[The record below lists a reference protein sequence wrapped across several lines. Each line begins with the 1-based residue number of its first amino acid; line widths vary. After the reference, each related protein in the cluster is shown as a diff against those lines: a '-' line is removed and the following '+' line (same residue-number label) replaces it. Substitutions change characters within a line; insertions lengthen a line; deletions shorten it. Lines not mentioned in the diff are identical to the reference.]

1 VNLDPQSMNDI
12 ATWWLNLRVN
22 ANSLFNNEF
31 TAGLPH
37 FVRTLGYT
45 PWPNTTLNIASINS
59 GMFQTKGP
67 IGSSLMNGST
77 LAQVFE
83 NVYNI
88 IAVQIYPTDP
98 ATDPG
103 EQTIISFNQNVGL

>member
-1 VNLDPQSMNDI
+1 MNADI
-12 ATWWLNLRVN
+12 PR
-22 ANSLFNNEF
+22 FK
-31 TAGLPH
+31 
-37 FVRTLGYT
+37 RKLGYT
-45 PWPNTTLNIASINS
+45 PWPNTILNIAGING

-67 IGSSLMNGST
+67 IGSSLMNGQT
-77 LAQVFE
+77 LAQVFQ

-103 EQTIISFNQNVGL
+103 EQTIINFNKSVGL